1 MPWVIVAKKD
11 PARGRVDTGAVAL
24 GEASVNVP
32 VHAGVTLQVRWYL
45 NGDAVGRC
53 GLNGGVDDVVEFSPS
68 VSAGGG
74 GFAAVFT
81 HPMFAVRDGFEPTEC
96 VVSVD
101 GDLSD
106 DGLLPRAGVP
116 CRFNHTP

>member
-32 VHAGVTLQVRWYL
+32 VHAGVTLEVRWYL
-45 NGDAVGRC
+45 NGDAVGRR
-53 GLNGGVDDVVEFSPS
+53 GLNGGVDNVVKFSPS
-68 VSAGGG
+68 VGAGGG

>member
-24 GEASVNVP
+24 GEASVDVP
-32 VHAGVTLQVRWYL
+32 VHAGVTLEVRWYL
-45 NGDAVGRC
+45 NGDAVGRR
-53 GLNGGVDDVVEFSPS
+53 GLNGGVDDVVEFCPS
-68 VSAGGG
+68 VGAHGTLFGVV
-74 GFAAVFT
+74 FAR
-81 HPMFAVRDGFEPTEC
+81 PMFAVSDGFKPAKC
-96 VVSVD
+96 VLSV
-101 GDLSD
+101 GSDLSD